1 MSIPKLVRDFYD
13 RIWNE
18 GDLEAVSDLLT
29 KDFLFRG
36 SLGSERH
43 GRKGFTDYVQSVRGA
58 LSNYHCEILEC
69 VTEGERA
76 FAKMCFSGR
85 HVAEFRGFYL
95 SVANCYSAHDS
106 LGFPVLLPFCDA
118 QSDRSFHPLHRYPSP
133 LARTGRGPF
142 RSCRVASPQAPTPD
156 RESLPATSA

>member
-69 VTEGERA
+69 VTEGGSERSRRCVFPDGMSRNSEA
-76 FAKMCFSGR
+76 FTR
-85 HVAEFRGFYL
+85 
-95 SVANCYSAHDS
+95 
-106 LGFPVLLPFCDA
+106 
-118 QSDRSFHPLHRYPSP
+118 
-133 LARTGRGPF
+133 
-142 RSCRVASPQAPTPD
+142 PD
-156 RESLPATSA
+156 FLCVG

>member
-29 KDFLFRG
+29 TDFLFRG

-85 HVAEFRGFYL
+85 HVAEFRGFYPTRL
-95 SVANCYSAHDS
+95 PVRWLGAALFCLEPSAIRELWV
-106 LGFPVLLPFCDA
+106 LGDLAGLDALLKKNQKQF
-118 QSDRSFHPLHRYPSP
+118 QGL
-133 LARTGRGPF
+133 T
-142 RSCRVASPQAPTPD
+142 
-156 RESLPATSA
+156 E